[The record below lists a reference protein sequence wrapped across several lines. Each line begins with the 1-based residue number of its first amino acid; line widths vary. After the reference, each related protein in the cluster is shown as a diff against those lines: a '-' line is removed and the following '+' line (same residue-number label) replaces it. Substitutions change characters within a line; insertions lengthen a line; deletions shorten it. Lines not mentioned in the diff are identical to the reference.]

1 MKSLMLLWENVAKE
15 LATWCNTSAT
25 MDIKYVQ
32 GRLKNEGES
41 FLTITLPEYGKGT
54 QQSLDRGRVDRSF
67 FPGFHW
73 GRRGL
78 PTFLSGFLGLVFNH
92 DTGVLLDDPS
102 IDAIFAVRQLTLM
115 FSKIE
120 LPCTPERERKAFD
133 GYVQSEKDV
142 RESWKRLDPS
152 LKEEFRR
159 TSNTLFGMMF
169 LNLDRKIRDGESII
183 PRHGP
188 GAVAEKYS
196 SNEKY
201 YRAAWTRRLED
212 VAPSGDYVVPNSL
225 FWRDLEEVDI
235 LEPEAEF
242 PVRVISVPKTL
253 KTPRIIGIEPTAM
266 QYAQQGLLSA
276 FLDSLRKNVLLA
288 KMIGIDDQEPN
299 QLMAR
304 QGSRDGTL
312 ATLDLSEAS
321 DRVSNQHVR
330 LLFAN
335 HGALRAFVDATRS
348 RKADIPGHGI
358 KTLAKYASMGS
369 ATCFPVEAS
378 VFLTLI
384 FMGIARALNTPVD
397 RGMIQSFQDRVRVYG
412 DDIIVPVE
420 YVNPVISVLEAF
432 GFVVNRSKSF
442 WTGRFRESC
451 GKEYYAQC
459 DVSIAKVRRLFPKN
473 GTDAAE
479 TISIVSLRNQLYKLG
494 LWQTVKWLDKEITKK
509 IKFFPVV
516 AESSPVLGRHSF
528 LGYETQRMCPFLHRP
543 LVKGYVVKGNPPVDE
558 LDGYGAL
565 VKYLIKRGPDPLD
578 VGHLERT
585 GRPHAV
591 YTKLRWSVPF

>member
-1 MKSLMLLWENVAKE
+1 M
-15 LATWCNTSAT
+15 
-25 MDIKYVQ
+25 
-32 GRLKNEGES
+32 
-41 FLTITLPEYGKGT
+41 
-54 QQSLDRGRVDRSF
+54 
-67 FPGFHW
+67 
-73 GRRGL
+73 
-78 PTFLSGFLGLVFNH
+78 
-92 DTGVLLDDPS
+92 
-102 IDAIFAVRQLTLM
+102 
-115 FSKIE
+115 
-120 LPCTPERERKAFD
+120 
-133 GYVQSEKDV
+133 
-142 RESWKRLDPS
+142 
-152 LKEEFRR
+152 
-159 TSNTLFGMMF
+159 
-169 LNLDRKIRDGESII
+169 
-183 PRHGP
+183 
-188 GAVAEKYS
+188 
-196 SNEKY
+196 
-201 YRAAWTRRLED
+201 
-212 VAPSGDYVVPNSL
+212 
-225 FWRDLEEVDI
+225 
-235 LEPEAEF
+235 
-242 PVRVISVPKTL
+242 VISVPKKI

-304 QGSRDGTL
+304 QGSSDGTL

-330 LLFAN
+330 LLVGF

-565 VKYLIKRGPDPLD
+565 VKFLIKRGPDPLD